1 MSYTWFEKAKSYITH
16 EVLETIVSID
26 DYQYISDA
34 VNKDICDFIDSIKEI
49 ENFKIINDIDINSS
63 NVSIINDQII
73 VLTSIV
79 VSYNVYVNKDDK
91 EVEDEYSSW

>member
-1 MSYTWFEKAKSYITH
+1 MSYTWFEKAKSYITY
-16 EVLETIVSID
+16 EVLETIVSVD
-26 DYQYISDA
+26 DYKYISDA
-34 VNKDICDFIDSIKEI
+34 VNKDTSDFVASVKEI
-49 ENFKIINDIDINSS
+49 ENFKDINYVNINSS

-91 EVEDEYSSW
+91 EVEDEYSS